1 MHSNKEKLVGYDF
14 QGWPIFKMTLKE
26 LLLDLGGKEE
36 DGKIIFD
43 ANDPSMK
50 VYPTLLEDDGMGY
63 GINEQCIVEA
73 DVFKSNKENDDTIYV
88 NIFRADIPSEEERPD
103 LFEHW
108 DAEEREFMDSARALK
123 DQAKIGKSF

>member
-1 MHSNKEKLVGYDF
+1 MRNNREALVAYDF

-26 LLLDLGGKEE
+26 LLLDLGGKEK

-63 GINEQCIVEA
+63 GVNKQCIVEA
-73 DVFKSNKENDDTIYV
+73 EVFKSNEENADKIYV
-88 NIFRADIPSEEERPD
+88 NIFRADIPTEKEQNHLFDRWNTEEKE
-103 LFEHW
+103 
-108 DAEEREFMDSARALK
+108 ALEK
-123 DQAKIGKSF
+123 FNK